1 MRHPPEPK
9 RTLRAMLVFIT
20 HQFIAT
26 LGVGVAA
33 AFLTVFTFTLL
44 RPLSPHLFA
53 SRNAHLILTRVP
65 HFPMQVILGL
75 WSGWS
80 FGRRFQHRSM
90 LWVWVVPLLITSYA
104 VMSLPTLMPDQTSVL
119 VVARDNQSPISHYFG
134 RGCRVEDRCE
144 DQLLVTMPL
153 YASIAY
159 SVGALMARKMR
170 RNVHL
175 AHEEASGNPASASST

>member
-1 MRHPPEPK
+1 M
-9 RTLRAMLVFIT
+9 

-26 LGVGVAA
+26 LGVAMAA
-33 AFLTVFTFTLL
+33 AFLAVFTFTLL
-44 RPLSPHLFA
+44 RPLNPHLFA
-53 SRNAHLILTRVP
+53 SRNAHFILTRVP
-65 HFPMQVILGL
+65 YFPMQVILGL

-90 LWVWVVPLLITSYA
+90 LWVWVLPLLIISYA
-104 VMSLPTLMPDQTSVL
+104 VISLPALVPNQTSVIE
-119 VVARDNQSPISHYFG
+119 VAGRNQSRISHYFG
-134 RGCRVEDRCE
+134 RGCSVDDRCE

-170 RNVHL
+170 RNVRL
-175 AHEEASGNPASASST
+175 ADENMPA